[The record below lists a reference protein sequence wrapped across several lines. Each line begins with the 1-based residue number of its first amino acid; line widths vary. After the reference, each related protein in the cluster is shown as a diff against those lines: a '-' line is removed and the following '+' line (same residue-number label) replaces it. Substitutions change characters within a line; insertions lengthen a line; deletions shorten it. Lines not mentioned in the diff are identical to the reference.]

1 MEEKIFKHNGKDFV
15 FVDEYM
21 DEKYGKIIKAVT
33 TKLKDFERIYYIKK
47 NENLVLITDVEI
59 LKYIYEK
66 YERIYSDVIFSEDDL
81 KRPIKRK

>member
-15 FVDEYM
+15 FVNEYI
-21 DEKYGKIIKAVT
+21 DEKYGVIVKAVT
-33 TKLKDFERIYYIKK
+33 TKLKDFERIYFRKD
-47 NENLVLITDVEI
+47 NENLTLITDAEI

-81 KRPIKRK
+81 KM